1 MFRALDV
8 SHKIRKAN
16 PFLSWVIKLSEKLV
30 YKNVDLLSANNSEL
44 AKYAVGI
51 SGRKLPTKT
60 HFPPL
65 DLKHF
70 SSQRRDDDLRLDLG
84 ITPNQ
89 KVLVYMG
96 SFFYFSGLAEAI
108 REFAHL
114 SPKAP
119 DIKFL
124 MIGGGELEDELHKLV
139 NQLGISEK
147 VVFTGTISYS
157 DLPTYLKLA
166 DVAVNTLDPTLVA
179 NMAFPNKVLQ
189 YLASG
194 LHVVT
199 TRLDGLHVTLGES
212 SSLEWADSSREVI
225 QKSIIY
231 LQDSTTDHSETDAKS
246 LGKFSVNESLMV
258 FERALEDLARQGSVA

>member
-1 MFRALDV
+1 
-8 SHKIRKAN
+8 
-16 PFLSWVIKLSEKLV
+16 
-30 YKNVDLLSANNSEL
+30 
-44 AKYAVGI
+44 
-51 SGRKLPTKT
+51 
-60 HFPPL
+60 
-65 DLKHF
+65 
-70 SSQRRDDDLRLDLG
+70 
-84 ITPNQ
+84 
-89 KVLVYMG
+89 
-96 SFFYFSGLAEAI
+96 
-108 REFAHL
+108 
-114 SPKAP
+114 
-119 DIKFL
+119 
-124 MIGGGELEDELHKLV
+124 
-139 NQLGISEK
+139 
-147 VVFTGTISYS
+147 
-157 DLPTYLKLA
+157 LA